1 MVGVEN
7 FQLHLNKSRINVL
20 KNELTKLKYDLYELE
35 RTRKKICN
43 RKEKIEKELLQHSS
57 INVTMT
63 NVKKICNLI
72 GRY

>member
-35 RTRKKICN
+35 RTRKQFCN

-72 GRY
+72 GSY

>member
-7 FQLHLNKSRINVL
+7 FQLHLNKSRINVI

-43 RKEKIEKELLQHSS
+43 RKEKIEKELLKHSS

-72 GRY
+72 GSY

>member
-72 GRY
+72 GSY

>member
-43 RKEKIEKELLQHSS
+43 RK
-57 INVTMT
+57 
-63 NVKKICNLI
+63 KKSKKNCYNTHL
-72 GRY
+72 

>member
-43 RKEKIEKELLQHSS
+43 RKEKIEKELLKHSS

-72 GRY
+72 GSY